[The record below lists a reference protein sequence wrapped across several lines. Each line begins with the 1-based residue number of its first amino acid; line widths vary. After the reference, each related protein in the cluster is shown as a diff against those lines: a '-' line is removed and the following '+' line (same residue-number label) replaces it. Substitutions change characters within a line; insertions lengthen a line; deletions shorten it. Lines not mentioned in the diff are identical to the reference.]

1 MEEQVVKKRGWV
13 KSAVI
18 AFLSIMLVLTFFSN
32 TIMNRSLPEV
42 ATAFVESGTINAK
55 IRGSGQVTA
64 GDSYEVNLE
73 DTRTIEAVYVKVGD
87 TVAVGDVLFLLADQ
101 DSTELSQ
108 AQEQLS
114 AARRSYQSALIDM
127 SAADYTKENRNI
139 KRLREA
145 LSDAQAKLDAGAVTA
160 EEVNMA
166 AANLKEATRAQAA
179 LEKSLSE
186 GETTLSE
193 AQATLKELQA
203 QVKSL
208 EESIDKQEK
217 TLSTLEDELY
227 RLKRGQTYTSNDLTA
242 AQRELAAAQR
252 NYADYWSKN
261 QTALDSLRTK
271 AEGILD
277 NGASEDEIIRQMEA
291 LSDAYLDSNLSDAYK
306 ATSEEHTAFLGL
318 KNGNSGKYVAMKNAE
333 DKVAVV
339 QAGLNNNASIQEQIS
354 AKQQEI
360 DAAEDALSDSKSEL
374 RQAKKQLAYQEDTVS
389 AADSEYTSLKERK
402 DAQDEQVTAFQ
413 ETYDDLYQRSQ
424 NYDGLKSAVDSAETA
439 LEDALFNLAEQK
451 KNDNKQSAK
460 DQITLQGQ
468 REEIAKLEKE
478 VEKWKSKSVDAKIT
492 AKTAGLVTAVNA
504 VAGREVAAGKALAT
518 IDVVDRGYSVRIAVT
533 NEQSQKVRLG
543 DKASVTNYYWGQQ
556 IDATLTQ
563 IINDP
568 SNPGKGKLLVFTLT
582 GDISS
587 GQNVTLSVGE
597 KSANYDTIVPNSAL
611 RTDTNGTFVLV
622 VMAKS
627 SPLGNRYIATRV
639 DVQVLA
645 QDDTTAAVSGLSF
658 GDYVITTS
666 SKPLEAGM
674 QVNMVEN

>member
-13 KSAVI
+13 KNAVI

-73 DTRTIEAVYVKVGD
+73 DTRTIEAVYVKAGD

-166 AANLKEATRAQAA
+166 AANLKEAKRAQAA

-291 LSDAYLDSNLSDAYK
+291 LSDAYLDSNLSDAY
-306 ATSEEHTAFLGL
+306 
-318 KNGNSGKYVAMKNAE
+318 NSGKHVAMKNAE
-333 DKVAVV
+333 DEVAVV

-504 VAGREVAAGKALAT
+504 VAGREVAAGTALAT